1 MQRIVP
7 EPVKGFM
14 IGREQANYVLNE
26 AFFGVRCSASC
37 TKKAEVQSLIWRS

>member
-26 AFFGVRCSASC
+26 AFLVCDASHRAP
-37 TKKAEVQSLIWRS
+37 KKPKYRA